1 MISFIQAIIQAESVS
16 LRLDK
21 LGRQAGSADKS
32 TCYTDLTTLVRVPEP
47 TWEERKDSH
56 KFPSH
61 FHIDS
66 IECIHIHIHT
76 S

>member
-21 LGRQAGSADKS
+21 LDQQAGSADKS
-32 TCYTDLTTLVRVPEP
+32 TWYTDLTTFAQVPEP

-61 FHIDS
+61 FHIHN
-66 IECIHIHIHT
+66 IGCIHVHMHT